1 PGRPPGPAR
10 RAVAA
15 GRPRRARHRRALRV
29 RGAGGGRWWAVD
41 LRQGLGV
48 PQQPRP
54 HGRGVRPVRA
64 GPLPGLAGPGAL
76 LQGRRAPVAG
86 AARRGEA
93 PGGRGLRPQ
102 GVPPTRPRHR
112 RRRAGDPAGGRA
124 RRAVST
130 SPGVPVRHTRRL
142 VLRAFGEP
150 DREPFAALNADP
162 EVVRHLQG
170 PSGRERSDAFV
181 DRIAACWSERGY
193 GLWALELRSTG
204 EFLGY
209 TGL

>member
-1 PGRPPGPAR
+1 M
-10 RAVAA
+10 
-15 GRPRRARHRRALRV
+15 
-29 RGAGGGRWWAVD
+29 
-41 LRQGLGV
+41 
-48 PQQPRP
+48 
-54 HGRGVRPVRA
+54 
-64 GPLPGLAGPGAL
+64 
-76 LQGRRAPVAG
+76 
-86 AARRGEA
+86 
-93 PGGRGLRPQ
+93 
-102 GVPPTRPRHR
+102 
-112 RRRAGDPAGGRA
+112 
-124 RRAVST
+124 ST

-209 TGL
+209 TGLWPADFLPSGPGVEVGWRLARSAWGRGYAPEAAREALRLGFEEVGLDEIVSFTPAANTASLRVMDKIGLQRDPARDFDHPRVDAAAYPQLVRHLFHALTAQRWRAAH